1 MTYLGE
7 WLIQVTYVNQLPNV
21 TNDDIDNGNYSHPIT
36 FADVDWTKAREKFTA
51 APRNKFYAEC
61 AEAKNA
67 MEQVKREN
75 ECNKARYSTMAI
87 G

>member
-7 WLIQVTYVNQLPNV
+7 WLIQVTYVNQLPNA
-21 TNDDIDNGNYSHPIT
+21 TKDDINNGNASHPIK
-36 FADVDWTKAREKFTA
+36 FDVDWTKARETFTRA
-51 APRNKFYAEC
+51 HRNKFYAEC

-67 MEQVKREN
+67 MEQVKRDN

>member
-7 WLIQVTYVNQLPNV
+7 WLIQVTYVNQLPNA
-21 TNDDIDNGNYSHPIT
+21 TKDDDIDNGNDSHPIE
-36 FADVDWTKAREKFTA
+36 FDGVDWTNAREKFTA

-61 AEAKNA
+61 AA
-67 MEQVKREN
+67 Q
-75 ECNKARYSTMAI
+75 